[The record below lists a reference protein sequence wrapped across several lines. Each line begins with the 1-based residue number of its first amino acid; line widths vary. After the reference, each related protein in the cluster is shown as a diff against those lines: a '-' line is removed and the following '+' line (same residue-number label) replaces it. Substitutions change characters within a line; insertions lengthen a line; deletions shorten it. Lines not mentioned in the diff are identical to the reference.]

1 MQSIS
6 KHQFQLLKNLN
17 SVDSIYIFDIPQE
30 DFADYN
36 YLASLGLAKWKEVS
50 RGVSYNGIKLD
61 PQKISISI
69 HPGGKAY
76 LDYISKD
83 NLRFRLPLIFSGLAV
98 LIALAS
104 IVLSPYFN
112 VFFTKL
118 YGL

>member
-6 KHQFQLLKNLN
+6 KHQLHLLKKLN
-17 SVDSIYIFDIPQE
+17 SVDDIRVSDISPE
-30 DFADYN
+30 DFSDYD

-50 RGVSYNGIKLD
+50 RGVNYTGVKQK

-69 HPGGKAY
+69 HPSGKAY
-76 LDYISKD
+76 LDYVSKD
-83 NLRFRLPLIFSGLAV
+83 NLRFRLTLLFSGLAF
-98 LIALAS
+98 LAALAS

-112 VFFTKL
+112 AFFTKL